1 MPTTTTR
8 RTRRREEERLPD
20 SLLEGTRTDIG
31 RMLEALTL
39 LQTAWPPSPLRQVLN
54 AAVDRLRVLES
65 LLAQGCQCTRP
76 RRVCPLHA
84 PPEEPA
90 P

>member
-1 MPTTTTR
+1 MADT
-8 RTRRREEERLPD
+8 LH
-20 SLLEGTRTDIG
+20 EGTRTDLL
-31 RMLEALTL
+31 RMLEVLTL

-84 PPEEPA
+84 APEASA